1 MRIGFCGA
9 HRTGKTTLARTIAR
23 IYQLPLLSSSAS
35 AVAARHSFDMAHHNR
50 LDTGISMQVEQLE
63 TMIEGFEANPAG
75 FVSDRTPLDA
85 AAYLLAD
92 ATASAGTPLSRE
104 TAVTYVEKAMAL
116 TAKHFDAVILVP
128 PAITFEP
135 MDGKPPMNEAYQEHH
150 HMLVRGML
158 FDDEIA
164 IATGQIKRTN
174 IARLDRVSA
183 VLDFCDPIARAKG
196 IVVPWMA
203 DQPVAA

>member
-9 HRTGKTTLARTIAR
+9 HRTGKTTLARAIAR
-23 IYQLPLLSSSAS
+23 IYHLPLLSSSAS

-50 LDTGISMQVEQLE
+50 LDTGIPMQVEQLD
-63 TMIEGFEANPAG
+63 TMIEGFEERTEG

-104 TAVTYVEKAMAL
+104 TTVTYVEKAMAL
-116 TAKHFDAVILVP
+116 TAKHFDIVILVP

-158 FDDEIA
+158 FDDEVSIRS
-164 IATGQIKRTN
+164 GQIQRTN
-174 IARLDRVSA
+174 TSRLDRISA
-183 VLDFCDPIARAKG
+183 VLEFCDPIAREKG
-196 IVVPWMA
+196 MAVPCDA
-203 DQPVAA
+203 EQSVAA